1 MPSSCALGERFE
13 NFIREQVASGRYNNA
28 SEVVRAG
35 LRLLESEEEL
45 RKRKLA
51 ELDAAITRGLADI
64 EAGRTHS
71 VDEARAHLRTDS
83 GSPDE
88 ARKRTLAEL
97 GAMLAEG
104 IADADAGRTLPLE
117 EVAAELRAKYQAMA
131 DRKR

>member
-1 MPSSCALGERFE
+1 MPSSYALGKRFE
-13 NFIREQVASGRYNNA
+13 NFVREQVASGRYNNA

-45 RKRKLA
+45 RKRNMA
-51 ELDAAITRGLADI
+51 ELDAAIDRGLADI
-64 EAGRTHS
+64 AAGRTHAI
-71 VDEARAHLRTDS
+71 DEVRAHLRAEF

-88 ARKRTLAEL
+88 ARKRKLAEL

-104 IADADAGRTLPLE
+104 IADADAGRTVPLE
-117 EVAAELRAKYQAMA
+117 EVAAELRAKYKAMA